1 AVIAGGNRGAAAPSR
16 KLDARDRRS
25 GRRADDGE
33 APGSRSHRPSQ
44 DRNVFDA
51 QFLPADRRARPVSR
65 PRSGARS
72 PGRGR
77 RRRTLTPMAAEVT
90 LTAAFSTVPAGEAE
104 EIKRVIV
111 DTVRQLAQ
119 DDGTFT
125 RAKLVFTES
134 DERCGLTAELDG
146 VKREGVP
153 LQLDLEQLEDA
164 KTSAGAR
171 AQLKEAL
178 RLYFRKVLGK

>member
-1 AVIAGGNRGAAAPSR
+1 MV
-16 KLDARDRRS
+16 D
-25 GRRADDGE
+25 
-33 APGSRSHRPSQ
+33 
-44 DRNVFDA
+44 
-51 QFLPADRRARPVSR
+51 VS
-65 PRSGARS
+65 
-72 PGRGR
+72 
-77 RRRTLTPMAAEVT
+77 

-104 EIKRVIV
+104 DIKRVIV
-111 DTVRQLAQ
+111 ETVQQIGQ
-119 DDGTFT
+119 DDGTFQ
-125 RAKLVFTES
+125 RAKIVFTES

-164 KTSAGAR
+164 KTQAGAR